1 MIRSLRPV
9 SLAAFPGAYP
19 AAQPTVAVDVAVD
32 SGGSGDL
39 VDSEVG
45 ELHRGA
51 PTIPSA
57 DCSYTEYLAAPHRI
71 LGAIRLPISKGRCS
85 ISEGGGIA
93 HRIVGP
99 KGAAGAGIA

>member
-1 MIRSLRPV
+1 MDRIVQRFEDGPHFLISLRPV
-9 SLAAFPGAYP
+9 SLAAFPGAYQ

-39 VDSEVG
+39 VDS

-71 LGAIRLPISKGRCS
+71 
-85 ISEGGGIA
+85 
-93 HRIVGP
+93 
-99 KGAAGAGIA
+99 